1 MSKPNGSKPMQRLAT
16 ALRDCVDP
24 PGRDERT
31 AELAAALTEC
41 FDAAVEG
48 GTKRAKEEIRDEFG
62 PRFDKMDGRLDK
74 QDETLRMIWRQC
86 GGPED
91 TRLPIDD

>member
-41 FDAAVEG
+41 FDAAVES

-62 PRFDKMDGRLDK
+62 PRFDK